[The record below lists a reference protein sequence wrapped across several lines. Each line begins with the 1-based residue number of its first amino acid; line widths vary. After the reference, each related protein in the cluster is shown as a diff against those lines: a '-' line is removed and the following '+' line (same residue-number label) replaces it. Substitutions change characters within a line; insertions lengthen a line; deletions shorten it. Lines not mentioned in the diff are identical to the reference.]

1 MEYDEWIEE
10 FTEYIRHY
18 DNIIDEQKVLDRLN
32 MEKDE
37 FEQLKLE
44 FKCNNINMDLNEQM
58 KGIKIGNDNK
68 VTEDYN
74 IDNNDFS
81 LY

>member
-1 MEYDEWIEE
+1 M
-10 FTEYIRHY
+10 
-18 DNIIDEQKVLDRLN
+18 LDRLN

-44 FKCNNINMDLNEQM
+44 FKENNINLDLNEQM

-74 IDNNDFS
+74 INNNDFS